1 MRTSERRKRP
11 LAATLPRSTLVDSA
25 YATLKRR
32 IITCEI
38 EPGLRITEAQLVEG
52 MGIGKT
58 PVREALARLAQE
70 GLVRSI
76 PHHGYEVS
84 SITLRDVQELFGLRL
99 IVEPAA
105 VQLAAGHVD
114 ATHLRRL
121 DELCQAG
128 YDLGDRES
136 ASRFLRA
143 NHEFHA
149 TVAQASGNQRLVDVV
164 VRVLDES
171 ERLFHLGLMLRNRTH
186 EMAHEHR
193 SLVDALV
200 AGDGESA
207 RRIVVEQIVAAER
220 MVVNALLSSPAVQ
233 SVRVEIPK
241 VPKVSA

>member
-1 MRTSERRKRP
+1 MTGLPRRQRP
-11 LAATLPRSTLVDSA
+11 LPASVPRGSLVDTA

-32 IITCEI
+32 IIVCEI
-38 EPGLRITEAQLVEG
+38 EPGLRITEAQLVEE

-114 ATHLRRL
+114 AVHLRRL

-128 YDLGDRES
+128 YDLGDRDS
-136 ASRFLRA
+136 AARFLRA

-171 ERLFHLGLMLRNRTH
+171 ERLFHLGLMLRNRTD

-200 AGDGESA
+200 AGDGEAA
-207 RRIVVEQIVAAER
+207 RRIAVEQIVAAER

-233 SVRVEIPK
+233 SVRVELPK
-241 VPKVSA
+241 VAKASA